1 VTRGPDDHSADGATH
16 RRARLDQ
23 PGLGRT
29 EKHSWDFHH
38 SRSSHLL
45 HRLGSWSAKAEAGI
59 VVAALLIAWVVVG
72 AAFGFPRWWEVV
84 LYSTTS
90 AVTLVM
96 VFALQHMQRREQVV
110 IQRKLDELL
119 RAQPDADDRMIAA
132 EAADDSELVE
142 LVEMGP
148 DDPRTEALGRALDE
162 KEGLDSR

>member
-1 VTRGPDDHSADGATH
+1 MTRGTDARRSEEDTR

-29 EKHSWDFHH
+29 ERHSWQFHH

-59 VVAALLIAWVVVG
+59 LAATLVIAWGIVGVVM
-72 AAFGFPRWWEVV
+72 GFPHWWEVA
-84 LYSTTS
+84 LYSTAS
-90 AVTLVM
+90 SVTVVM

-132 EAADDSELVE
+132 EAADDSELGE
-142 LVEMGP
+142 LVELGP
-148 DDPRTEALGRALDE
+148 DDPRTEAMGRALE
-162 KEGLDSR
+162 QEQELDSH